1 MNAWGGLGFGLCG
14 DGPLAGGCGFGRSL
28 PGLAPFGGLPLALR
42 LRRARPFGAPYGH
55 GANPNGVRVV
65 RRFPLSRTLPNTR
78 IRKTGPVGPV
88 S

>member
-1 MNAWGGLGFGLCG
+1 MAPLLGVAASGGRC
-14 DGPLAGGCGFGRSL
+14 PAS
-28 PGLAPFGGLPLALR
+28 PPFGGLPLALR
-42 LRRARPFGAPYGH
+42 LRRVRPFGAPYGH
-55 GANPNGVRVV
+55 DANPNGVRVV